1 MRRRRKRE
9 GRLAWR
15 MRRRRMREGGLAWS
29 TGRRRMKRRRISERE
44 DWTGQ

>member
-1 MRRRRKRE
+1 MRRRRKTE
-9 GRLAWR
+9 GGLAWR

-29 TGRRRMKRRRISERE
+29 TGRRRTRRRRISERE